1 MFGVPSK
8 NRNWSRFVP
17 SRGGVVPVAAAD
29 LTAASDQT
37 LTVAQL
43 EAGVLTRDPNGA
55 ARTDTTPTAALIEAR
70 FPRLQVN
77 DYFCVFLINTA
88 DAAEAITLA
97 GGTGVTLSNVGQTI
111 GQNEAA
117 LLLFRKTATD
127 AFTVYIIGA

>member
-8 NRNWSRFVP
+8 NKNWSRFVP
-17 SRGGVVPVAAAD
+17 SRGATIPIATAD

-43 EAGVLTRDPNGA
+43 EAGVITRDPNGG
-55 ARTDTTPTAALIEAR
+55 ARTDTTPTATLIEAR
-70 FPRLQVN
+70 FPGLQVN

-97 GGTGVTLSNVGQTI
+97 GGTGVTISNVGQTLA
-111 GQNEAA
+111 QNESA
-117 LLLFRKTATD
+117 LLLFRKKAIND
-127 AFTVYIIGA
+127 FTLYIQGA